1 MLVMRKCLSCS
12 QLQQSLEVYIGPPIQ
27 LSGSLIQLI
36 GAESTEG
43 KNVLSKTIK
52 GYIRLENVRF
62 SHPTCLKIQV
72 LRGLS
77 LTVEP

>member
-1 MLVMRKCLSCS
+1 MIIFLPLCLT
-12 QLQQSLEVYIGPPIQ
+12 YHRPKGPPTQ

-52 GYIRLENVRF
+52 GYIRLENVCF
-62 SHPTCLKIQV
+62 SYPTCLKIQV
-72 LRGLS
+72 VRGLS